1 MHLPY
6 QPLSPLTLFDYQ
18 GGYTAIILASAR
30 GHQYCVELLVLSGAN
45 VNAQNTVRRTRL
57 LPIPRGGADP
67 NPGQHLYAQHPALTY
82 SPARPLARLG
92 I

>member
-6 QPLSPLTLFDYQ
+6 QPLSTLTLYSQ

-45 VNAQNTVRRTRL
+45 VNAQNTVRRST
-57 LPIPRGGADP
+57 
-67 NPGQHLYAQHPALTY
+67 
-82 SPARPLARLG
+82 
-92 I
+92 

>member
-45 VNAQNTVRRTRL
+45 VNAQNTVRRSTYSGTLAAPTLTPRL
-57 LPIPRGGADP
+57 SFFTSPLGYIGCMGARGG
-67 NPGQHLYAQHPALTY
+67 G
-82 SPARPLARLG
+82 
-92 I
+92 